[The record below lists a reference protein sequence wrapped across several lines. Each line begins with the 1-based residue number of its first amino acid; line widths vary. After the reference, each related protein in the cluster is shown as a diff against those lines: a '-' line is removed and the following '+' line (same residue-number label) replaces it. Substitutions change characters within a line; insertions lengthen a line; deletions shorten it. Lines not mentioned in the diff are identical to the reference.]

1 MLKQNKQIG
10 ILSQGQTKTADN
22 YDLFLKDSTIG
33 GFSLNYSRKESRLDF
48 LSEKELKE
56 RIEENNISNS
66 QVFATRQTI
75 ETQFQKSKE
84 GFSFNTILIILI
96 LITIGLEII
105 LLYENKKSLK

>member
-22 YDLFLKDSTIG
+22 YNLFLKDSAIG
-33 GFSLNYSRKESRLDF
+33 GFSLNYSRTESRLDF
-48 LSEKELKE
+48 LSENELKE
-56 RIEENNISNS
+56 RLKDNNVSNS

-75 ETQFQKSKE
+75 KTQFQKSKA

-96 LITIGLEII
+96 LITISLEII

>member
-1 MLKQNKQIG
+1 
-10 ILSQGQTKTADN
+10 
-22 YDLFLKDSTIG
+22 
-33 GFSLNYSRKESRLDF
+33 FSLNYSRKESRLDF

-66 QVFATRQTI
+66 QVFASRQTI
-75 ETQFQKSKE
+75 ETQFQKSKA